1 MRRELSPPPGPQLAV
16 AVQLHGLPHRAAHRG
31 LQVCFDEN
39 NALINALSALATQLG
54 ARVCGRSP
62 TALLLQGPAGAS
74 AEAAF
79 PLAGA
84 LLALGQSWRKER
96 DAAHIGLGMGWGPA
110 IEGQATAGQA
120 TAALFGVEVERA
132 QALAGHLNRGGEWL
146 ASVGEDSGFARPPA
160 GFGAFAARADRCAAA
175 GFPFLVLSDHRG

>member
-16 AVQLHGLPHRAAHRG
+16 AVQLHGLPHRVAHRG
-31 LQVCFDEN
+31 LQRCLHEN
-39 NALINALSALATQLG
+39 NALIDALSELATRLG
-54 ARVCGRSP
+54 ARECARSP
-62 TALLLQGPAGAS
+62 TALLLQGPAA
-74 AEAAF
+74 AAPTEAAF

-96 DAAHIGLGMGWGPA
+96 DAATIGLGMGWGA
-110 IEGQATAGQA
+110 AVEGQAP
-120 TAALFGVEVERA
+120 AALFGVEVERA
-132 QALAGHLNRGGEWL
+132 QALAGHINRGGEWL
-146 ASVGEDSGFARPPA
+146 ASVGEDGGFARPPA

>member
-1 MRRELSPPPGPQLAV
+1 MRRELSPPPGPALAV

-39 NALINALSALATQLG
+39 NALIDALSELAVELG
-54 ARVCGRSP
+54 GRICGRSP
-62 TALLLQGPAGAS
+62 TALLIRGPAEAS
-74 AEAAF
+74 TEAAF

-96 DAAHIGLGMGWGPA
+96 DAAYIGLGMGWGPA
-110 IEGQATAGQA
+110 IEGQAP
-120 TAALFGVEVERA
+120 AALFGLEVERA
-132 QALAGHLNRGGEWL
+132 QALAGHHNRGGEWL
-146 ASVGEDSGFARPPA
+146 ASVGEDGGFARPPA

>member
-16 AVQLHGLPHRAAHRG
+16 AVQLLGLPHRVAHRG

-39 NALINALSALATQLG
+39 NALIDALSALATQLG

-62 TALLLQGPAGAS
+62 TALLLQGPAAAS
-74 AEAAF
+74 TEAAF

-84 LLALGQSWRKER
+84 LLALGQSWRNER

-110 IEGQATAGQA
+110 IEGQAP
-120 TAALFGVEVERA
+120 AALFGVEVERA

-146 ASVGEDSGFARPPA
+146 ASVGEDGGFARPPA